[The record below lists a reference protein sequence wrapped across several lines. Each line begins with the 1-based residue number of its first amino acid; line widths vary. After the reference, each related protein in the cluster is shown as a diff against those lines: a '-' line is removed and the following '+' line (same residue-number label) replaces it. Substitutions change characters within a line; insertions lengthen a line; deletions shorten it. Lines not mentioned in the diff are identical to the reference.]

1 VPISEPLLRLETGM
15 HTAPIT
21 SIAADAAGRFAVTAS
36 DDKTARVW
44 DLATGRPL
52 RVLRP
57 PQDEG
62 SEGKLYAVALSPDGA
77 RVAVG
82 GYTGWD
88 WDHEGSIYLFDWAS
102 GRLLRRLP
110 GLPNVIDH
118 LAWSPDGR
126 RLAATL
132 GGKNGLRL
140 FDAASGAE
148 IGRDAD
154 YGASSYSVQFR
165 PDGRR
170 LVTGCDDGR
179 VRLYALEGRR
189 LRLVRAV
196 RPLFAPG

>member
-1 VPISEPLLRLETGM
+1 
-15 HTAPIT
+15 
-21 SIAADAAGRFAVTAS
+21 
-36 DDKTARVW
+36 
-44 DLATGRPL
+44 
-52 RVLRP
+52 
-57 PQDEG
+57 
-62 SEGKLYAVALSPDGA
+62 
-77 RVAVG
+77 
-82 GYTGWD
+82 
-88 WDHEGSIYLFDWAS
+88 
-102 GRLLRRLP
+102 
-110 GLPNVIDH
+110 